1 MSWINESGPA
11 RDVVITSRIRL
22 ARNIASIPFPTVMQP
37 QHAAQVA
44 EKIRKSLHKK
54 AVDSGSL
61 FTFVYIRDVPEIE
74 RQILVEKHLASRDL
88 MESPDISAI
97 LLDSQ
102 EKIVVMVNEED
113 HIRMQCILPGF
124 QLKEAW
130 EKLNQ
135 VDNMIEEK
143 VEYAFHEQLGY
154 LTCCPTNVGT
164 GLRSSVMMHLPALT
178 ANKHMNAILQTISKV
193 GLTARG
199 IYGEGSE
206 ALGSIYQI
214 SNQITLGP
222 SEEELIDNLIIITK
236 QIMEKERI
244 ARKAL
249 HKTGGMQFED
259 SLWRAYG
266 VLQNARVLELK
277 EFMIYISQMRLGVSM
292 GLIPYL
298 TLEDVDGL
306 MTAGQ
311 PAGVMRKVGRTLE
324 GIEVDIARAEVIREA
339 LDEIIKSKKN
349 R

>member
-1 MSWINESGPA
+1 M
-11 RDVVITSRIRL
+11 
-22 ARNIASIPFPTVMQP
+22 
-37 QHAAQVA
+37 
-44 EKIRKSLHKK
+44 K
-54 AVDSGSL
+54 
-61 FTFVYIRDVPEIE
+61 
-74 RQILVEKHLASRDL
+74 
-88 MESPDISAI
+88 
-97 LLDSQ
+97 
-102 EKIVVMVNEED
+102 
-113 HIRMQCILPGF
+113 
-124 QLKEAW
+124 
-130 EKLNQ
+130 
-135 VDNMIEEK
+135 K

-178 ANKHMNAILQTISKV
+178 ANKQMNAILQTISKV

-311 PAGVMRKVGRTLE
+311 PAGVMRKVDVRWKASK
-324 GIEVDIARAEVIREA
+324 DIARAEVIREA
-339 LDEIIKSKKN
+339 LDEIIKSKKTDRRVKN
-349 R
+349 GVFEDSLNVRKKP